1 MKIEDYIKLRKKHDG
16 FDETNL
22 KNKNESLQKLINY
35 IFDYYKLLEEDKT
48 PKKNQQLKELRRNVN
63 YQYEIGSYSESIQR
77 WLIKI
82 FSQHNIKMN
91 RILSKILDDIDF
103 FLLISDEND
112 WDKLSYDLYTKITNK
127 YSYLSDYPVE
137 ILAFAKD
144 YYGICNRK
152 CGLEISQY
160 KLSQKSKKFI
170 KDIYSE
176 YGINLIVWSKYY
188 LEYFYSTI
196 TLWPVSHRIVTEE
209 NRKRTYQYKLNATRN
224 AFDISKVLNKLS
236 DSNDAS
242 DQLKKNKA
250 VLVELLREVTRV
262 HSLMGSS

>member
-1 MKIEDYIKLRKKHDG
+1 MKIEYYIKLRKKHDG

-22 KNKNESLQKLINY
+22 KNKDESIQKLINY

-48 PKKNQQLKELRRNVN
+48 PKKNQELKELRRNVN
-63 YQYEIGSYSESIQR
+63 YQYEIDSYSESIQR

-82 FSQHNIKMN
+82 FCQYNIKMN
-91 RILSKILDDIDF
+91 RNLSKILDDIDY
-103 FLLISDEND
+103 FLLISDEYD

-127 YSYLSDYPVE
+127 YSYLSDYPLE

-144 YYGICNRK
+144 YYGICNRN
-152 CGLEISQY
+152 CGLGVSQY

-170 KDIYSE
+170 KHIYSE

-188 LEYFYSTI
+188 LDYFYNTI
-196 TLWPVSHRIVTEE
+196 TLWPVSHRIVTEK
-209 NRKRTYQYKLNATRN
+209 NGKRTCQYNLNATRN
-224 AFDISKVLNKLS
+224 TFEISKVLNKLS

-242 DQLKKNKA
+242 NQLRKNKA
-250 VLVELLREVTRV
+250 ILVELLREVTRV
-262 HSLMGSS
+262 HALMEKS